1 MSGASSLLG
10 RPPWSNLGCHIHCL
24 AHRLQLTLV
33 ATSEEA
39 IPICQLFSYLT
50 GIINLVA
57 SSSKRHDQLR
67 DIEASHIA
75 KLIDNGDLATGKV
88 KNQGSHLASLNS
100 LMRMFDFVCVVLQD
114 IIKSKNLTQRS
125 EGDEIY
131 DAVTS
136 IDFVFILHFLIKV
149 LGIIDDLCL
158 KFKEHGWDPLFKK
171 VKLFCKDHEIEVS
184 NLSALYKVGQGY
196 SRIQKDNLTIKH
208 HYRFDIFITSIG
220 SLLIEMNSH
229 FNDEIMK
236 LFVLSY
242 VLDPSD
248 NYKAFWVEDIYKLMN
263 DFYLD
268 NFTKQEKLHMKIQLE
283 HFQLDAHQST
293 ELQKASTVAE
303 LCQVLAKTTYSA
315 MKIVKT
321 RLRNKMEDN
330 ILSTYLVA
338 YIKKEIAQE
347 FLTDSII
354 DKFDLMKKRMVQ
366 FRMPSIEN
374 WTKVKFF

>member
-1 MSGASSLLG
+1 MPLKMH
-10 RPPWSNLGCHIHCL
+10 NM
-24 AHRLQLTLV
+24 TV
-33 ATSEEA
+33 
-39 IPICQLFSYLT
+39 QLFRRLFFLFWRVNSKDSFEKRLE
-50 GIINLVA
+50 IQ
-57 SSSKRHDQLR
+57 SKRHDQLR

-88 KNQGSHLASLNS
+88 KNQISSSPKTLLKG
-100 LMRMFDFVCVVLQD
+100 V
-114 IIKSKNLTQRS
+114 K
-125 EGDEIY
+125 
-131 DAVTS
+131 
-136 IDFVFILHFLIKV
+136 
-149 LGIIDDLCL
+149 

-184 NLSALYKVGQGY
+184 NLSALYKVGQ
-196 SRIQKDNLTIKH
+196 
-208 HYRFDIFITSIG
+208 
-220 SLLIEMNSH
+220 EMNSH

-268 NFTKQEKLHMKIQLE
+268 DFTKQEKLHMKIQLE

-303 LCQVLAKTTYSA
+303 LCQVLAKTT

-338 YIKKEIAQE
+338 YIKKEIARE

-366 FRMPSIEN
+366 FRMPSIEK